1 MTAVEGRRLPEP
13 PAGLARSVMVGAEVR
28 EYLRHL
34 IMTGHLREGDRLRV
48 EHLAALIGISVTP
61 VREAL
66 MELLGEGFVVR
77 RPRRGY
83 VVAALTRKGFEDRVL
98 VLAMVAGELAA
109 RACSRATPELLDEL
123 LRLQSEIEECDSAGR
138 RDDAEVA
145 NHRWHR
151 AVNLAADSP
160 ELAWTADR
168 FSRYYPRYTGQ
179 EPNSRPRTC
188 TYAHHGVIDALRSGT
203 AEAARAA
210 MFDHLVD
217 SSRVLGDDLARIGLW
232 RVDEGVPRRVGLD
245 PDPDAWSPSD
255 VKSVP
260 RRVDQQNL

>member
-1 MTAVEGRRLPEP
+1 VALGLRAEGL
-13 PAGLARSVMVGAEVR
+13 GHVDLAEVSQAAPDPTLAL
-28 EYLRHL
+28 LRGRAESE
-34 IMTGHLREGDRLRV
+34 TGLDV
-48 EHLAALIGISVTP
+48 EQW
-61 VREAL
+61 
-66 MELLGEGFVVR
+66 
-77 RPRRGY
+77 
-83 VVAALTRKGFEDRVL
+83 
-98 VLAMVAGELAA
+98 
-109 RACSRATPELLDEL
+109 LLDEL

-160 ELAWTADR
+160 EPAWTADR

-188 TYAHHGVIDALRSGT
+188 TYAHHGVIDALRSGR

-232 RVDEGVPRRVGLD
+232 RVDEAISRRVGLD

-255 VKSVP
+255 VGSVP
-260 RRVDQQNL
+260 RRVDQQDL